1 MDDQVRTNREI
12 KINMGNGVNR
22 VLSNRNASAMSTAL
36 SGKEG
41 SLWVKRCKGVQE
53 SITDSTG
60 VASVRSSA
68 SVEHLRCQS
77 A

>member
-1 MDDQVRTNREI
+1 
-12 KINMGNGVNR
+12 
-22 VLSNRNASAMSTAL
+22 MSTAL